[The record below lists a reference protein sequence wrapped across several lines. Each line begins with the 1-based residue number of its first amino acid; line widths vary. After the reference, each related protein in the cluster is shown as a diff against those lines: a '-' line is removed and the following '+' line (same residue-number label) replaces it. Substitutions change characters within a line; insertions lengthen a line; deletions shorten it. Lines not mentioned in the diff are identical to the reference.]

1 MRNGPD
7 KNPFKGVGDLVARG
21 APAKRTLHFLSYAID
36 MVIVAIVAYL
46 VFLAGY
52 SITTSSSAY
61 QSNYARYE
69 DEITYYQDMVVEA
82 HAGEYLDRENDQLMD
97 EEDIAIK
104 MALQQVLLSYSHD
117 NPESPEFAVDPLP
130 ALQAQYI
137 GTYYADG
144 FVSATFGND
153 YVSRFFIEYAPEHNP
168 NNELVAYAGKTPERY
183 VIDYYKDHV
192 SSYSDL
198 KFIYP
203 AGESLPYLRPSVG
216 YDLYRFLVR
225 DEGYDRTTY
234 DSFVGFYT
242 AMLDDCQN
250 RLFKADTYQKGHYQ
264 DYLTYRQAVI
274 FAINS
279 TLVISIALAY
289 YLAVFLPQMIF
300 KDGRSFG
307 KIFMRLGVI
316 NIDKSEVEP
325 WKYIVRSILG
335 AISCFYLA
343 FLIALFPPFNGASM
357 ILYLPYFSLGSLD
370 ITLLNLSIFMFAFA
384 AINGIVMLLNHD
396 KRSITDLIFQTMTVD
411 VTLLDEPD
419 YDERDETPA

>member
-7 KNPFKGVGDLVARG
+7 KNPFRGVGDLLARG

-36 MVIVAIVAYL
+36 MVIVAVVSYL
-46 VFLAGY
+46 VFLAGHAMV
-52 SITTSSSAY
+52 TSSSAY
-61 QSNYARYE
+61 QANYAHYE

-82 HAGEYLDRENDQLMD
+82 HAGEYLDRDSKQLMED
-97 EEDIAIK
+97 EDLAVK
-104 MALQQVLLSYSHD
+104 MAIHQVLLSYAHD
-117 NPESPEFAVDPLP
+117 NPEAPEFAVDPLA
-130 ALQAQYI
+130 ALQNEYI
-137 GTYYADG
+137 GTYYQDA
-144 FVSATFGND
+144 FVSASFEND

-168 NNELVAYAGKTPERY
+168 NNELVAYAGKTPQRY
-183 VIDYYKDHV
+183 VIDYYRDHI
-192 SSYSDL
+192 SSSSEL
-198 KFIYP
+198 KYIYP
-203 AGESLPYLRPSVG
+203 SGESFPYLRPSVG

-234 DSFVGFYT
+234 DSFVSFYT
-242 AMLDDCQN
+242 SMLDDCQN
-250 RLFKADTYQKGHYQ
+250 RLFKSDTYQKGHYQ
-264 DYLTYRQAVI
+264 DYLAYRQGVI
-274 FAINS
+274 VATNT

-289 YLAVFLPQMIF
+289 YIAVFLPQMIF

-335 AISCFYLA
+335 ALSCVYIA

-357 ILYLPYFSLGSLD
+357 ILYLPYFSIGSLD
-370 ITLLNLSIFMFAFA
+370 ITLLHLSIFVFALSS
-384 AINGIVMLLNHD
+384 INGIVMLLNHD
-396 KRSITDLIFQTMTVD
+396 KRSLTDLLFQTITVD